1 MDDSQKVEELLH
13 HFRMEQKD
21 FAEKCGFEPNVISSI
36 KRGKCG
42 ISNRVF
48 SKIITAFPDVNKS
61 WLRDGEGEMLN
72 NSVNQSIIENNN
84 GNFQQGEYINDIR
97 TFETVITEV
106 KKEFATKEER
116 FIDLLKEKD
125 ERIRELQKE
134 KDERLKEKDEHLK
147 EKDSIIQDMT
157 KRYDKLQERLFELQD
172 KLLQSQETLLSY
184 IKTDK

>member
-1 MDDSQKVEELLH
+1 M
-13 HFRMEQKD
+13 
-21 FAEKCGFEPNVISSI
+21 I
-36 KRGKCG
+36 K
-42 ISNRVF
+42 
-48 SKIITAFPDVNKS
+48 
-61 WLRDGEGEMLN
+61 

-84 GNFQQGEYINDIR
+84 GNFQQGEYMNDIR
-97 TFETVITEV
+97 TFKTVITEI

-125 ERIRELQKE
+125 ER
-134 KDERLKEKDEHLK
+134 LK

>member
-1 MDDSQKVEELLH
+1 MNDSQKIEELLH

-21 FAEKCGFEPNVISSI
+21 FAEKCGLVTSNFSQI
-36 KRGKCG
+36 KAGKCG
-42 ISNRVF
+42 ISKRL
-48 SKIITAFPDVNKS
+48 SEKILTAFPEVNKT
-61 WLRDGEGEMLN
+61 WLATGEGEMIK

-84 GNFQQGEYINDIR
+84 SNFQQGEYINDIR

-125 ERIRELQKE
+125 ER
-134 KDERLKEKDEHLK
+134 LKEKDEHLK

-157 KRYDKLQERLFELQD
+157 KRYDKLQDSNDKLQERLFELQD
-172 KLLQSQETLLSY
+172 VLIASL
-184 IKTDK
+184 KTDR